1 MSPDQVILVHQ
12 ASLDFVN
19 TVYKEQM
26 RARHLEQPGE
36 TMNEHSQKLMITG
49 RRVIKEHVRHFLDR
63 IESLISIAQWHQF
76 DELTKKCKQ
85 WIQTELLETAKAL
98 N

>member
-1 MSPDQVILVHQ
+1 
-12 ASLDFVN
+12 
-19 TVYKEQM
+19 
-26 RARHLEQPGE
+26 
-36 TMNEHSQKLMITG
+36 MNEHSQKLMITG